1 MKILN
6 IILFVA
12 FIAFSTHQTHAQE
25 LRKNGSSVGSAPGV
39 RKEYAAVLF
48 FFNFF

>member
-1 MKILN
+1 VNGSSVGKVEKDGTI
-6 IILFVA
+6 
-12 FIAFSTHQTHAQE
+12 
-25 LRKNGSSVGSAPGV
+25 RKNGSSVGSAPGV